1 MDELDEEYKQLKLE
15 MQHNLDNELVL
26 EAIVNNY
33 KKRIELIENLLK
45 QINAS
50 KKEMDYEG
58 YIL

>member
-1 MDELDEEYKQLKLE
+1 MQLKLE
-15 MQHNLDNELVL
+15 MRDNLDNERVL

-50 KKEMDYEG
+50 KKEIDYEG
-58 YIL
+58 YTL